1 MKIVN
6 KQQGFTLVE
15 LIIVIVILGILAVT
29 AAPKFLN
36 MSGDATRAVLTSVQ
50 SSLET
55 GVRFA
60 NNKALI
66 QGVQN
71 NNPTAATGSDAV
83 DGIDVTHGYPDATAT
98 GAGAVLDLPDGW
110 VVAYPTT
117 DIAGEMTAVEVTA
130 ANITAAELTAA
141 TGTDP
146 AFIAT
151 ADGGIMRIAPTYA
164 DLKASGTCY
173 IQYKSATKAS
183 ASAAVTAPVITSVTT
198 GCD

>member
-1 MKIVN
+1 MKNLN

-29 AAPKFLN
+29 AAPRFLN

-50 SSLET
+50 ASLET

-71 NNPTAATGSDAV
+71 VNPTAATATSTV
-83 DGIDVTHGYPDATAT
+83 DGITITHGYPDAIAT
-98 GAGAVLDLPDGW
+98 GAGAVLDLPAGW
-110 VVAYPTT
+110 VVAYPDTVVANQ
-117 DIAGEMTAVEVTA
+117 ITAAEVTA
-130 ANITAAELTAA
+130 ANITAAVLTPASPPA
-141 TGTDP
+141 P

-151 ADGGIMRIAPTYA
+151 AGGGIMRIAPSYD
-164 DLKASGTCY
+164 DLKATGTCY

-183 ASAAVTAPVITSVTT
+183 AVAAVTPPVITAVTT